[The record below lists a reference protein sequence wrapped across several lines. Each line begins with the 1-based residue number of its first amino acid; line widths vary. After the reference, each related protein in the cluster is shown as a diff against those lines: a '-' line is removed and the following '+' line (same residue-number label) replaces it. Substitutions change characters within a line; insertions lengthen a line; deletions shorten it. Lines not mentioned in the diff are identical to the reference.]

1 MGMVAQPEMGMEQLL
16 ALVHQLRLQD
26 TVMTQLVVVVLVVVL
41 QSNHQLEKIQT
52 RATDIVTR

>member
-1 MGMVAQPEMGMEQLL
+1 MGMEQLL